1 MRKIQIEFTQEQLE
15 NLKQILFMLE
25 LMGAIPRGTL
35 DTYDFDGDKVRA
47 ISDAINSQTTYCIS
61 KSDESL

>member
-15 NLKQILFMLE
+15 NLKHILFMLD
-25 LMGAIPRGTL
+25 LWGAIPKGIL
-35 DTYDFDGDKVRA
+35 DKYDLDGDKVRA
-47 ISDAINSQTTYCIS
+47 ISNAITSQTIYCIS

>member
-1 MRKIQIEFTQEQLE
+1 MKKINIAFTQEELE

-35 DTYDFDGDKVRA
+35 DTYDFEGDKVRA
-47 ISDAINSQTTYCIS
+47 LSDAIDSQTIYCV
-61 KSDESL
+61 K